1 MLLDNAHAA
10 ALQARYERL
19 HHVPAPRIST
29 ELRTLSALACL
40 LRHFTGSDDGISD
53 ELWQA
58 AEDCV
63 GEQTRADGGCDVRD
77 AIAETRY
84 DDPAAAVTYLT
95 TRVAPV
101 MPVNRVRS

>member
-1 MLLDNAHAA
+1 MLHDYTHAA

-19 HHVPAPRIST
+19 HYAPVPRIST

-40 LRHFTGSDDGISD
+40 LRHFIGSDDGISD

-58 AEDCV
+58 ADDCV

-77 AIAETRY
+77 AIAEARY
-84 DDPAAAVTYLT
+84 DDPAAAATYLA
-95 TRVAPV
+95 TRVAPS